1 MTAYEQQVLDT
12 EKYYDQAIHLAE
24 SEAQVQAQEI
34 LNSYVPGDLIHK
46 IIHNPTQESI
56 DEG

>member
-12 EKYYDQAIHLAE
+12 EKYNNQAIQLAE
-24 SEAQVQAQEI
+24 SEEQEI
-34 LNSYVPGDLIHK
+34 LNSYVPGDLVHK
-46 IIHNPTQESI
+46 IIHNPTQEGI